1 MGQADSK
8 DSKGNKD
15 SKERGA
21 RRAHRGPTV
30 ADVARTAGVSA
41 MTVSRV
47 VNDEAGVA
55 ADTRDRV
62 MAAVR
67 ALGYVP
73 NQAARSLAGGRQC
86 RFVLLYDNPSAAWL
100 SELLVG
106 CLDQASAQNAQLL
119 VERCD
124 MVTGPADIVARLA
137 AHRIDGVILP
147 PPLCDNPALLEAL
160 NKAGMPTVQVA
171 TGEPSPLACSVA
183 IDDEA
188 AAYRMTSYL
197 VSLGHRRI
205 GLISGNTNQTA
216 SPLRRAGFER
226 ALAEAGIALD
236 PALVA
241 DGDFSWHSGFVAAET
256 LLALHAP
263 PSAIFA
269 CNDDMAAAAIAVAHR
284 LGRDVPRDLSVCGFD
299 DTAMATSVWPELTTI
314 RQPLGEMARRA
325 TSLLAQAL
333 EGDHP
338 QSRYRHEA
346 FAFELVERG
355 SAGPPPH
362 T

>member
-1 MGQADSK
+1 MGQA
-8 DSKGNKD
+8 GNTG

-47 VNDEAGVA
+47 VNGETGVA
-55 ADTRDRV
+55 GETRDRV
-62 MAAVR
+62 LAAVR

-86 RFVLLYDNPSAAWL
+86 RFALLYDNPSAAWL
-100 SELLVG
+100 SALLVG
-106 CLDQASAQNAQLL
+106 CLAQASAQNAQLL

-124 MVTGPADIVARLA
+124 MVTGPADIAARLA
-137 AHRIDGVILP
+137 THRIDGVILP
-147 PPLCDNPALLEAL
+147 PPLCDNPALLAAL
-160 NKAGMPTVQVA
+160 SKAGMPMVQVA
-171 TGEPSPLACSVA
+171 TGQPSPLARSVA

-188 AAYRMTSYL
+188 AAHRMTSHL
-197 VSLGHRRI
+197 IALGHRRI
-205 GLISGNTNQTA
+205 GLISGNANQTA
-216 SPLRRAGFER
+216 SPLRRAGFAR
-226 ALAEAGIALD
+226 ALAEAGILLD

-241 DGDFSWHSGFVAAET
+241 DGDFSWRSGFAAAET
-256 LLALHAP
+256 LLALPDP

-269 CNDDMAAAAIAVAHR
+269 CNDDMAAAAIAAAHR
-284 LGRDVPRDLSVCGFD
+284 LGRDVPRDLAVSGFD

-325 TSLLAQAL
+325 VTLLADAL
-333 EGDHP
+333 AGDRGTGLV
-338 QSRYRHEA
+338 QHEVLT
-346 FAFELVERG
+346 FELVERG
-355 SAGPPPH
+355 SA
-362 T
+362 